1 MSDKVST
8 VQSPSD
14 ATAAGGQSGEV
25 ERLQAIVVEKEK
37 TINGLKGELALTK
50 ESYY

>member
-14 ATAAGGQSGEV
+14 ATAAGGQGGEV

-37 TINGLKGELALTK
+37 TIDNLKEELLNTK
-50 ESYY
+50 KLYY